1 MLIIYE
7 MCFRS
12 LSANIAKDIIANL
25 YQTPPIYTIFAA
37 NVGENLLNE
46 ENISMLYSIFS

>member
-12 LSANIAKDIIANL
+12 LSANIAKDTIANL
-25 YQTPPIYTIFAA
+25 YQTPPIYTILAA
-37 NVGENLLNE
+37 NVSENLLNE
-46 ENISMLYSIFS
+46 ENISMLYNIFS